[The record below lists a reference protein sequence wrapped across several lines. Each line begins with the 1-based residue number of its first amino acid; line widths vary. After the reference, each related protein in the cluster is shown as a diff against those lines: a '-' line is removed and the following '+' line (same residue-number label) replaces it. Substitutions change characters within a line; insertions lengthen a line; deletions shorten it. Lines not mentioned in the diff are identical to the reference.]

1 MSRFATDVEANAL
14 RAIVHRTTKTRNV
27 RAQAPRSD
35 LQRSRPDRDTGPP
48 RVRTTS
54 PPAKKDSTQARA
66 ARLVRRPSP
75 GTSVRRRHGPT
86 CKGRDQLGILGRRA
100 YGQRVLPQ
108 RRIHAARAARLVR
121 RPSPGTSVR
130 RRHGPTCKGRDQLG
144 ILGRRRVR
152 TTNPPAKKDSRSKGS
167 KARPAPGSARRPGRV
182 VKGRGRPQ
190 TRKG

>member
-1 MSRFATDVEANAL
+1 LPVGVSRFATDVEANAL
-14 RAIVHRTTKTRNV
+14 RGILHRTTKARNV

-54 PPAKKDSTQARA
+54 PPAKKDSRSKGSKARPATKTRNVRAQAPRSDLQSLRP
-66 ARLVRRPSP
+66 ARD
-75 GTSVRRRHGPT
+75 TGP
-86 CKGRDQLGILGRRA
+86 
-100 YGQRVLPQ
+100 P
-108 RRIHAARAARLVR
+108 
-121 RPSPGTSVR
+121 
-130 RRHGPTCKGRDQLG
+130 
-144 ILGRRRVR
+144 RVR